1 MPLRARRRRRSARR
15 HDSGDFIMPNVNKR
29 RFKRINAQ
37 DEAAALLEIR
47 TRGARCLPALIAAI
61 DVTYPELRRELLQ
74 NIVRGWSYE
83 HIRCVQGYVP
93 LNRADFYG
101 CRRKAI
107 AIYAQIRRRE
117 EGP

>member
-1 MPLRARRRRRSARR
+1 
-15 HDSGDFIMPNVNKR
+15 MPNVNKR
-29 RFKRINAQ
+29 RFRRINAQ
-37 DEAAALLEIR
+37 AEAEALKELR
-47 TRGARCLPALIAAI
+47 TGDARCLPALVAAI
-61 DVTYPELRRELLQ
+61 DVTYPALRKELLQ

-83 HIRCVQGYVP
+83 RIRCVQGYVP

-107 AIYAQIRRRE
+107 AIYTQIRRRE